1 MIYSTALVRPHLE
14 YANAVW
20 NPYKKKDIT
29 TLENVQ
35 RRATKMVPGLGDKSY
50 EDRLRE
56 LKLPTLTYR
65 RIRGDM
71 IEVFKLVNDMY
82 YFDCTNLFTFRDQSE
97 RVTRGNK
104 KKLFKHR
111 ARLDVRKYS
120 FSNRVVNLWNSLPD
134 SVISAETVFCF
145 ETRLDNHWKDQD
157 ILYEY
162 ESKLNFKVQGN
173 SQDEEL
179 VL

>member
-1 MIYSTALVRPHLE
+1 MSNGEQQKWYQDWEI
-14 YANAVW
+14 
-20 NPYKKKDIT
+20 
-29 TLENVQ
+29 
-35 RRATKMVPGLGDKSY
+35 KSY
-50 EDRLRE
+50 EDRLKDLR
-56 LKLPTLTYR
+56 LPTLTYR

-71 IEVFKLVNDMY
+71 IGVFKLVNDMY
-82 YFDCTNLFTFRDQSE
+82 YFDCTNLFTLRDQSK

-104 KKLFKHR
+104 KKLFKYR

-120 FSNRVVNLWNSLPD
+120 FSNRVVDLWNSLPD
-134 SVISAETVFCF
+134 SVISAETVFTF
-145 ETRLDNHWKDQD
+145 QTRLDDYWKDQD

-162 ESKLNFKVQGN
+162 ESKINLKLQGN